1 MVDALAQFAR
11 ADQKQLNREQWEWW
25 VRAAL
30 REGQWDT
37 VQRTIDAMPAEVAAE
52 ADWVYWKARALK
64 ARGRSHEA
72 NPLFCAIKP
81 TTPLLWAI
89 SREELGQSVTAP
101 SSRYALSSREVQEMR
116 RQGSQTRALS
126 LLRDF
131 PPKCSARIA

>member
-52 ADWVYWKARALK
+52 ADWVY
-64 ARGRSHEA
+64 
-72 NPLFCAIKP
+72 
-81 TTPLLWAI
+81 
-89 SREELGQSVTAP
+89 
-101 SSRYALSSREVQEMR
+101 
-116 RQGSQTRALS
+116 
-126 LLRDF
+126 
-131 PPKCSARIA
+131 